1 MTDSRPIV
9 AVFFGGRSVEH
20 DVSVLTGLQFL
31 AALDRSRYRGLP
43 VYIDPQ
49 GRFWT
54 GERLRRR
61 STYPIAEGEGGED
74 IRPVT
79 FAAGLKVGGRPVLHA
94 TRRRLWREEVE
105 TIPFDVA
112 VPALHGS
119 FGEDGAIQGLFEFA
133 DIPYAGP
140 RLFGAAAS
148 MDKHFTKEILRAAG
162 LPVLPHALLLRP
174 EDHHFVEEPHVLP
187 AVLEA
192 LGDDPFPVIVKPRRL
207 GSSVGVARA
216 DDRDALVAAVNAVF
230 RLDTAALVEPLVPHL
245 VEYNLAVRR
254 EGAALV
260 TSAIERPLKQGED
273 EVLSF
278 SEKYLAGSGGRP
290 KLDDTPLEGLAEL
303 SREINPR
310 SLREDQEENLRNWAR
325 QAFRAFSLTGT
336 ARIDFLCNGETGE
349 IWLNEINSIPGSFA
363 YYLWQVAPVPISFT
377 DLTTLLIEE
386 GFALHRRERRLTD
399 AAAGGAQIFARG

>member
-1 MTDSRPIV
+1 MADSRVVV

-31 AALDRSRYRGLP
+31 AALDQSRYRGIP
-43 VYIDPQ
+43 VYIDPD

-54 GERLRRR
+54 GARLLRR
-61 STYPIAEGEGGED
+61 SAYPLSGEPAD
-74 IRPVT
+74 DLRPVT
-79 FAAGLKVGGRPVLHA
+79 LAAGLKTGGRPVLHA

-148 MDKHFTKEILRAAG
+148 MDKHVTKEILRAAG
-162 LPVLPHALLLRP
+162 LPVLPHALIARP
-174 EDHHFVEEPHVLP
+174 EDHHFVEAPQVLP
-187 AVLEA
+187 AVEEA
-192 LGDDPFPVIVKPRRL
+192 LGAEPFPVIVKPRRL

-216 DDRDALVAAVNAVF
+216 DDAEELVAAVNAVF
-230 RLDTAALVEPLVPHL
+230 RLDTFALVEPLVPHL
-245 VEYNLAVRR
+245 VEYNVAVRR
-254 EGAALV
+254 EGAAHV
-260 TSAIERPLKQGED
+260 TSAIERPLKAGEN

-278 SEKYLAGSGGRP
+278 SEKYLAGTGGRP
-290 KLDDTPLEGLAEL
+290 KLDDAPLEGLAEL
-303 SREINPR
+303 TREINPT
-310 SLREDQEENLRNWAR
+310 SLSAAQEENIRDWAKR
-325 QAFRAFSLTGT
+325 AFRAFDLAGT

-349 IWLNEINSIPGSFA
+349 IWLNEVNSIPGSFA

-377 DLTTLLIEE
+377 ALTHLLIEE
-386 GFALHRRERRLTD
+386 AFALHRRERRLTD